1 MMESKS
7 YGILSKSISLWLY
20 LLKLCSSSEKKN
32 EVILDSITLVINSAD
47 SFKSGMPV

>member
-1 MMESKS
+1 M
-7 YGILSKSISLWLY
+7 SLWLY

-32 EVILDSITLVINSAD
+32 EVTLDSITLVINSAD